1 MWINKFMYFYEL
13 QFHGEK
19 ILFSNLFSLPMKSD
33 LPFGRNWGLQH
44 LAKCGENGVEFR
56 VVSLLHLSDFS
67 AQILMSGEHGT
78 KLEKGTH
85 DGDVYLD
92 GAITM
97 ENAGEHGYAMLGEG
111 IRAITTA
118 SVNGQT

>member
-1 MWINKFMYFYEL
+1 
-13 QFHGEK
+13 
-19 ILFSNLFSLPMKSD
+19 MKSD